1 MDVGLNLK
9 VFVKR
14 ERDVLR
20 EVPRGL
26 RPRREYEQREGLWG
40 LKSLLSL
47 NFLRK
52 ACWCWLK
59 EDRNMEGRFGCK
71 VVVQRKVSGVAEY
84 SVEEDFVS
92 KDTLQ
97 RE

>member
-1 MDVGLNLK
+1 
-9 VFVKR
+9 
-14 ERDVLR
+14 
-20 EVPRGL
+20 
-26 RPRREYEQREGLWG
+26 
-40 LKSLLSL
+40 
-47 NFLRK
+47 
-52 ACWCWLK
+52 
-59 EDRNMEGRFGCK
+59 MEGRFGCK